1 MIDDDVRRTVHM
13 LASVL
18 LDYPEGLDERLEA
31 ARAAIAA
38 LPAAIAGPF
47 QGFVGEAAR
56 MGERALCE
64 HYVATFDQR
73 RRATLYLSF
82 YTAGDTR
89 QRGAAILAFNEA
101 LTAAGMES
109 VRRETS
115 DFLPL
120 VLELSALTD
129 GEVAMRMFAAHREGV
144 ETIRAAL
151 EQSGSLYVNVLDGLL
166 ETLPP
171 LDPDARSRVR
181 ELIAYGPPAELV
193 GVGALPFPAFPK
205 EARQ

>member
-1 MIDDDVRRTVHM
+1 M

-18 LDYPEGLDERLEA
+18 LDYPERLDERLA
-31 ARAAIAA
+31 AATTALTALPDAIAA
-38 LPAAIAGPF
+38 PF
-47 QGFVGEAAR
+47 ASFVRDAAR

-101 LTAAGMES
+101 LTAAGME
-109 VRRETS
+109 RARNETS

-129 GEVAMRMFAAHREGV
+129 GEVAMRMLAAHREGV

-151 EQSGSLYVNVLDGLL
+151 KQFESPYTNVLDGLL
-166 ETLPP
+166 ATLPP
-171 LDPDARSRVR
+171 LDREARNRVR

-205 EARQ
+205 ETIQ